1 MRLRERSAF
10 GIDWKHGA
18 GCAVDGYGFDICPFD
33 CLGHTRQGRE
43 YCGPPNRGVPMIC
56 SVIGEAGFSFSDHR
70 LVLVDR
76 NGPRARGAKVNA
88 YENIIRH

>member
-1 MRLRERSAF
+1 
-10 GIDWKHGA
+10 
-18 GCAVDGYGFDICPFD
+18 
-33 CLGHTRQGRE
+33 
-43 YCGPPNRGVPMIC
+43 MIC